1 MPRWESV
8 PPLPKRVRT
17 AEPVATEAGTDP
29 AEHLL
34 RVALTHPECV
44 GGAVLE
50 PEGVRPRIR
59 LDMNVEMPLDMKA
72 DGISSSGVRTCEPVV
87 LKLPAAYPWQSP
99 SFYLREDF
107 PRNFPHLMPFA
118 ATPRPCLVEGD
129 QDEYFLQFGLVEYG
143 IFHLVE
149 QLAIWLRKAAISGL
163 IDPVQGWEPMLRRD
177 FRDVVEIDAD
187 TARNVVT
194 KNGGWIAWKGRFFR
208 RGAPETCLNVAA
220 ETWVSSKGETTP
232 LMQKPDNS
240 TFTSRRTDP
249 DASLGNTVVGVVWPD
264 KNPDGT
270 PRISATYLPESVA
283 TLSDLRARAA
293 ELGCGRGLETFLANV
308 ERSFAGMFLLAP
320 IPIGIVLCVRRPI
333 HLIDSTSDIELLPYV
348 VEIRANKNRT
358 SLFAGG
364 DDEPVA
370 PALHYQSLTAA
381 LLQTLS
387 GVPERPA
394 LAMLGCGSVGSK
406 LAIHA
411 ARAGQ
416 NIAAV
421 SDESSLRPHNMA
433 RHALGAELV
442 GTNKAEAL
450 AKELSG
456 FGMAPFVHSGDLSVD
471 LRDPERSKQIIPK
484 AAGAAINSTASL
496 SVREALVSAATSRL
510 RARLFEAALF
520 GRGRGAFLLA
530 DGKGHNP
537 SHCDLI
543 AELYATLDDERAAK
557 LLFDPAGGLAEI
569 QIGQGCG
576 SLTMTIDDARL
587 SAMTA
592 SLSQEISKALD
603 TPTQEGLIVIG
614 TADDDNPSTQWTRY
628 IVPAFETVAIAG
640 SDGWQ
645 LRLSRRVA
653 DRIRAEAKAYPSV
666 ETGGVMIGLTS
677 ARLKTV
683 TVVDLLEAPAD
694 SRRTPVLF
702 VLGTGGLQ
710 SAIRNRHEQS
720 GRTLFDVGT
729 WHSHLRDEG
738 PSSTDWKTAADLAA
752 ERAPPSILLIATPA
766 RFHALISPRKDGD
779 G

>member
-8 PPLPKRVRT
+8 PPRLRRVLT
-17 AEPVATEAGTDP
+17 AEPVETKVGTDP

-34 RVALTHPECV
+34 NVALTHPECV

-50 PEGVRPRIR
+50 PHGGMPRIR

-72 DGISSSGVRTCEPVV
+72 DGVSSSGVRICEPVV
-87 LKLPAAYPWQSP
+87 LKLPTGYPWRSP
-99 SFYLREDF
+99 RFYLREDF

-118 ATPRPCLVEGD
+118 ATPRPCLVDGD

-149 QLAIWLRKAAISGL
+149 QLAIWLRKAAVSDL
-163 IDPVQGWEPMLRRD
+163 INPEQGWEPMLRRD

-187 TARNVVT
+187 AARNAVN
-194 KNGGWIAWKGRFFR
+194 KSGGWIVWKGRFFR
-208 RGAPETCLNVAA
+208 RGAPEACLNDSA
-220 ETWVSSKGETTP
+220 ETWVSSEGVQTP
-232 LMQKPDNS
+232 LRRRSDDT
-240 TFTSRRTDP
+240 TFTSRRP
-249 DASLGNTVVGVVWPD
+249 EPGMSLGNTVVGVIWPD
-264 KNPDGT
+264 KNADGT
-270 PRISATYLPESVA
+270 PRIGRTYLPESIA
-283 TLSDLRARAA
+283 TLGDLRTRAA
-293 ELGCGRGLETFLANV
+293 ELGCGRGLETFFANV
-308 ERSFAGMFLLAP
+308 ERSFAGMVLLAP

-348 VEIRANKNRT
+348 VEIRADRNRT
-358 SLFAGG
+358 SLFAQA
-364 DDEPVA
+364 DNEPVA
-370 PALHYQSLTAA
+370 PAMHYQSLTAA
-381 LLQTLS
+381 LLRTLS
-387 GVPERPA
+387 GVPMRTG

-406 LAIHA
+406 LAMHA
-411 ARAGQ
+411 VRGGQ
-416 NIAAV
+416 SIVAV
-421 SDESSLRPHNMA
+421 SDNSLLRPHNLA
-433 RHALGAELV
+433 RHALGAPHV
-442 GTNKAEAL
+442 SSNKAEAL
-450 AKELSG
+450 AKELAG
-456 FGMAPFVHSGDLSVD
+456 FDTAPLVHTGDLSHD
-471 LRDPERSKQIIPK
+471 LRDLERVKQIMPK
-484 AAGAAINSTASL
+484 AAGAVINSTASL
-496 SVREALVSAATSRL
+496 SVREALASAAASRPH
-510 RARLFEAALF
+510 ARLFEAALF

-543 AELYATLDDERAAK
+543 AELYATLDDERAAE

-576 SLTMTIDDARL
+576 SLTMTMDDARL
-587 SAMTA
+587 STMTA
-592 SLSQEISKALD
+592 SLSQEISRALD
-603 TPTQEGLIVIG
+603 TPIQEGAIVIG
-614 TADDDNPSTQWTRY
+614 TADEDSPSTHWTRH
-628 IVPAFETVAIAG
+628 IVPPFEMVPITG

-653 DRIRAEAKAYPSV
+653 DHVRAEAKAYATV

-694 SRRTPVLF
+694 SRRTPALF
-702 VLGTGGLQ
+702 VLGIDGLQ
-710 SAIRNRHEQS
+710 SAIRKRHEQS
-720 GRTLFDVGT
+720 GQTLFDVGT

-738 PSSTDWKTAADLAA
+738 PSLTDWKTAADLAA

-766 RFHALISPRKDGD
+766 RFHALVSPRKDSD